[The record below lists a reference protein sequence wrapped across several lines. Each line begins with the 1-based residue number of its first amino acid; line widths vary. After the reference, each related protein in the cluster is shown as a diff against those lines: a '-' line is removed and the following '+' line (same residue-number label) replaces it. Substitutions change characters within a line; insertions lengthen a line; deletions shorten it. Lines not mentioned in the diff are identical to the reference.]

1 MNSDIRVIESM
12 EQDTVAAASREGRPH
27 PFRDG
32 DPSTVTDAEV
42 RRAVDL
48 FKVLAHPDRLR
59 LACALGD
66 GRVTTQKALMEEF
79 GWPQSTTARHLA
91 LLRNAGLIAAER
103 DGAEVRLRLGDPV
116 VLDLMDTICSWV
128 HGPGSGLDAAPRST
142 SAPILAVTPPFS
154 GTDAHEEGSSN
165 SSP

>member
-1 MNSDIRVIESM
+1 MIGRT
-12 EQDTVAAASREGRPH
+12 EQETVAVVDREERPH
-27 PFRDG
+27 PFRDR

-91 LLRNAGLIAAER
+91 LLRNAGLVAAER
-103 DGAEVRLRLGDPV
+103 DGTEVHLRLGDPV
-116 VLDLMDTICSWV
+116 VLDLMDTICAWV
-128 HGPGSGLDAAPRST
+128 HGSGSGPDAPPRST
-142 SAPILAVTPPFS
+142 SAPILAVTPPFP
-154 GTDAHEEGSSN
+154 GTDTEEESSSGSS
-165 SSP
+165 S